1 MSSSAQNSVGD
12 GNAKAKVRYR
22 WQMVNRRNP
31 KACVIRP
38 ARPDAAKQD
47 LKRFVQE
54 NGLEYRHKRRDGF
67 ADFEDLFSALRLN
80 EDEELLDRAE
90 RRDLPASVQ
99 LAALA
104 SKSIQAADTP
114 DKAVATASATRL
126 LLHFMLFI

>member
-1 MSSSAQNSVGD
+1 MSSRERNTD
-12 GNAKAKVRYR
+12 GNVAKVRYR

-31 KACVIRP
+31 KACVVRP
-38 ARPDAAKQD
+38 AKPDAAKQD

-67 ADFEDLFSALRLN
+67 ADFEDLFGQLRLN

-99 LAALA
+99 LAVQRQRQTEQPPISDAPEVR
-104 SKSIQAADTP
+104 AAAP
-114 DKAVATASATRL
+114 SAR
-126 LLHFMLFI
+126 

>member
-1 MSSSAQNSVGD
+1 MSSSAKNTD
-12 GNAKAKVRYR
+12 GNMAKVRYR

-31 KACVIRP
+31 KACVVRP

-54 NGLEYRHKRRDGF
+54 NGLQYRHKRQDDF
-67 ADFEDLFSALRLN
+67 ADFENLFSQLRLN

-99 LAALA
+99 LAAQKQRRQDGQSRLT
-104 SKSIQAADTP
+104 DTP
-114 DKAVATASATRL
+114 EATRTAASDR
-126 LLHFMLFI
+126 

>member
-1 MSSSAQNSVGD
+1 MSGSAQKSRAD
-12 GNAKAKVRYR
+12 GNASSPKVRYR

-47 LKRFVQE
+47 LKRFVEE
-54 NGLEYRHKRRDGF
+54 NGLEYRHQRRDGF
-67 ADFEDLFSALRLN
+67 ADFEDLFGALRLN

-99 LAALA
+99 LAALSRKS
-104 SKSIQAADTP
+104 SKTADTP
-114 DKAVATASATRL
+114 ETAITSASLQR
-126 LLHFMLFI
+126 